1 MYTGKKK
8 LPLHKQGSMEQ
19 KEMEQLIKKYFKKLR
34 HLLSEIEKDFDP
46 EAIHHFRVQVKKLRA
61 LLRLL
66 ATELQDADD
75 LRLPKQLKELY
86 LSAGKVRDMQLHLI
100 TVNNTY
106 DEANKPAAY
115 LLLLQNELEK
125 CKVEL
130 RLIIKKDSL
139 PGSEVIII
147 SNLPAQLSPEN
158 IKVFIR
164 QKEAIINILLSA
176 AQLTNDD
183 LHTVRK
189 NVKDV
194 LYVIKALKEDA
205 ERPELVSFLRDNEI
219 KKATV
224 LAEEL
229 GKFID
234 TCMAVSFVKPS
245 RLNEING
252 AERKQ
257 LQDMRKQWQ
266 SEMDSVK
273 AKLCSRPAA
282 LLFNNIE

>member
-1 MYTGKKK
+1 ME
-8 LPLHKQGSMEQ
+8 HKEIEQ
-19 KEMEQLIKKYFKKLR
+19 IIKKYFKKLH
-34 HLLSEIEKDFDP
+34 HLLGQIEKDFDP

-66 ATELQDADD
+66 ATELQDTDG

-86 LSAGKVRDMQLHLI
+86 LSAGKVRDRQLHLI
-100 TVNNTY
+100 KVNNTY
-106 DEANKPAAY
+106 KEVNKPAVY

-125 CKVEL
+125 CKNEL
-130 RLIIKKDSL
+130 RRIIKKDPL
-139 PGSEVIII
+139 PGSEVIITG
-147 SNLPAQLSPEN
+147 NLPAQLTPEN

-164 QKEAIINILLSA
+164 QKEAIINIVLSA

-189 NVKDV
+189 NVKDM
-194 LYVIKALKEDA
+194 LYVIKAFQEDA
-205 ERPELVSFLRDNEI
+205 ERPEQVSFFPDKEI
-219 KKATV
+219 KKAAL

-234 TCMAVSFVKPS
+234 TCMAVSFVKS
-245 RLNEING
+245 SWLNEING

-257 LQDMRKQWQ
+257 LLAVRKQWQ
-266 SEMDSVK
+266 SEMDSMK
-273 AKLCSRPAA
+273 AKLCNRPAT
-282 LLFNNIE
+282 LQFNNIE